1 MKSFHKYLSIGQ
13 VEEQWG
19 LYITTA
25 GYSKVPA
32 GEVYPIDKGHP
43 RTHQFTWNKGRILN
57 DYYLVFISKG
67 RGLFESDDV
76 PQTEI
81 SEGYCFFLF
90 PGSWHRYK
98 PQMEY
103 GWEEFWVGFNGYY
116 PQSLMQA
123 NFFDDRHPCIHVGLD
138 QHILSEFTKIIDT
151 LQEGGPGH
159 HQLISGCTLQ
169 LLSLVYRASI
179 PKEEGQEDLQ
189 YISKAKFLLQEA
201 LDADVK
207 MTQLADKLAV
217 SYSKFRKDF
226 KQVTGMPP
234 HQYHL
239 NLRLNHARELL
250 MSSSLTISEI
260 AFQMGFDTVFY
271 FSKLFK
277 KKFKLSP
284 QHFRDKYLQT
294 VGG

>member
-1 MKSFHKYLSIGQ
+1 MKSFHKYLSISE

-25 GYSKVPA
+25 GYSKVLA
-32 GEVYPIDKGHP
+32 GEIYPIGRDHP
-43 RTHQFTWNKGRILN
+43 TTHRFTWNKGRILN

-67 RGLFESDDV
+67 RGIFESDHM
-76 PQTEI
+76 PQMEI
-81 SEGYCFFLF
+81 SEGHCFFLF

-98 PQMEY
+98 PQVEY

-116 PQSLMQA
+116 PQSLMKA
-123 NFFDDRHPCIHVGLD
+123 DFFDGRKPCINVGLD
-138 QHILSEFTKIIDT
+138 EHILKEFKKLIET

-159 HQLISGCTLQ
+159 HQLISGYTLQ

-179 PKEEGQEDLQ
+179 PKADTGEDDHT
-189 YISKAKFLLQEA
+189 YISKAKFLLEEA
-201 LDADVK
+201 IDADIK
-207 MTQLADKLAV
+207 MTQIADKLAV

-239 NLRLNHARELL
+239 FIRLNHAKELL
-250 MSSSLTISEI
+250 ETSHLTISEI
-260 AFQMGFDTVFY
+260 AFQMGFESVFY

-277 KKFKLSP
+277 KKYKLSP
-284 QHFRDKYLQT
+284 QHYRDKYVQM
-294 VGG
+294 V